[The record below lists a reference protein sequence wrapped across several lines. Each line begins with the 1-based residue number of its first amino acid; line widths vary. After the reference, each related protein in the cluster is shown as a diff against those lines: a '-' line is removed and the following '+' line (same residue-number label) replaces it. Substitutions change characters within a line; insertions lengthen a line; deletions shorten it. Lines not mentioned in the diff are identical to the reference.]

1 MKNMTYII
9 ALEVA
14 IETVTDEEVKNKLK
28 ALKEQIQKKNSADRK
43 PTKTQVANEGLKQEI
58 VQFLTERKT
67 ATEVAE
73 QFNISVNKATA
84 LLTALKQDEKV
95 VRVVE
100 KRKAFY
106 ISADAVT
113 E

>member
-28 ALKEQIQKKNSADRK
+28 ALKEQIAKKNSADRK

>member
-28 ALKEQIQKKNSADRK
+28 ALKEQIAKKNSADRK

-58 VQFLTERKT
+58 IQFLTERKT

>member
-28 ALKEQIQKKNSADRK
+28 ALKEQIQKKNSSERK
-43 PTKTQVANEGLKQEI
+43 PTKTQIANEGLKQEI

-84 LLTALKQDEKV
+84 LLTLLKQDEKV

-106 ISADAVT
+106 ISAEAVT

>member
-1 MKNMTYII
+1 MTKMTYVS
-9 ALEVA
+9 ALEIAINAVA
-14 IETVTDEEVKNKLK
+14 DGEAKDKLK

-58 VQFLTERKT
+58 VKFLTERKT

-73 QFNISVNKATA
+73 QFKISVNKATA
-84 LLTALKQDEKV
+84 LLTALKQDEIV

>member
-1 MKNMTYII
+1 MTKMTYVS
-9 ALEVA
+9 ALEIAINAVA
-14 IETVTDEEVKNKLK
+14 DEEVKDKLI
-28 ALKEQIQKKNSADRK
+28 ALKEQIAKKNSSERK

-106 ISADAVT
+106 ISADVVT

>member
-1 MKNMTYII
+1 MTKMTYVS
-9 ALEVA
+9 ALEIA
-14 IETVTDEEVKNKLK
+14 INTVSDEEVKDKLI
-28 ALKEQIQKKNSADRK
+28 ALKEQIQKKNSAERK

-106 ISADAVT
+106 ISTEAVT